1 MSTNNVNRRTRGS
14 WKSKYTVN
22 EDYFKTWSNNMA
34 YILGFFVADGCITKD
49 LQTIIFV
56 QKDIEILHN
65 LRKELNSTHRT
76 FLNEKTGVHSLNIN
90 SKIMK
95 EDLIKLH
102 GIHSCKSNII
112 DFPYV
117 PNEYMSHF
125 IM

>member
-76 FLNEKTGVHSLNIN
+76 F
-90 SKIMK
+90 
-95 EDLIKLH
+95 
-102 GIHSCKSNII
+102 
-112 DFPYV
+112 
-117 PNEYMSHF
+117 
-125 IM
+125 